1 MPYSFL
7 EQGRRFSEDAYATKD
22 DVKAV
27 YNQDDVEDVW
37 KNVLTYRSFYD
48 TETDLKDNNGLSY
61 KISLTKSI
69 SSRSYGLERKLL
81 NDELKYVLLKDDLKK
96 EFAIQREAE
105 AIKSTAISI
114 NQPVT
119 DNMIRKIVLN
129 EIETIPSSLFVLKA
143 FHEGYQYAMKMPRLD
158 LEAIETIN
166 CLVSGETLEKTS
178 PHYRKNNLHDI
189 LNPLSPCPAEEIPSR
204 LESLLSF
211 LGQEEIPTILRAL
224 SIPYVFFSLR
234 PFEFYNEETAC
245 LVAKCFL
252 KTNGLDM
259 MGFVLNIESICYATS
274 NTFFGRLKLTEA
286 SLDLTYVLSR
296 FLPFVL
302 QNEGTIS
309 ESLSEFS
316 IQNISQNG
324 TFQDGKTTHENDI
337 KVIDGAEYALPTFPL
352 DDSLE
357 TIEAR
362 SRKLKEIHPQL
373 KPKQAHF
380 YAGHCT
386 IGLHYTIDQFKKE
399 EKTVYETARTSMEDL
414 ANRGFYKKELIGK
427 RFVYSPIPL
436 KDNLDE

>member
-7 EQGRRFSEDAYATKD
+7 EQGRRFTEDAYATKD
-22 DVKAV
+22 EVKAV
-27 YNQDDVEDVW
+27 YNQQNIDDVW

-61 KISLTKSI
+61 KICLSKSL
-69 SSRSYGLERKLL
+69 SSKAYKLERNLC
-81 NDELKYVLLKDDLKK
+81 NSIFRYVLLKDSLKK
-96 EFAIQREAE
+96 EFAIQKETEAL
-105 AIKSTAISI
+105 KSTALSI

-119 DNMIRKIVLN
+119 DNMIRKIVLD

-143 FHEGYQYAMKMPRLD
+143 FHEGYQYAMNLQRLD
-158 LEAIETIN
+158 LQAMETIN
-166 CLVSGETLEKTS
+166 CLVSGDSLEKKT
-178 PHYRKNNLHDI
+178 PHYRKAVLNDV
-189 LNPLSPCPAEEIPSR
+189 LNPLKTCPAEEIPQK
-204 LESLLSF
+204 LDALFSF
-211 LGQEEIPTILRAL
+211 LGQEEVPLILRAL

-245 LVAKCFL
+245 LVAKAFL

-259 MGFVLNIESICYATS
+259 VGFVVNIESICYATS
-274 NTFFGRLKLTEA
+274 NVFFDRLKLVET
-286 SLDLTYVLSR
+286 SLDLTYVLQR
-296 FLPFVL
+296 FLSFVL
-302 QNEGTIS
+302 QNEETIS
-309 ESLSEFS
+309 TSLSEFS
-316 IQNISQNG
+316 IQNISQSEQIREG
-324 TFQDGKTTHENDI
+324 RTSIQNDI
-337 KVIDGAEYALPTFPL
+337 KVEEGHEYALPTFPL

-427 RFVYSPIPL
+427 RFVYTPIPL
-436 KDNLDE
+436 KNIHE